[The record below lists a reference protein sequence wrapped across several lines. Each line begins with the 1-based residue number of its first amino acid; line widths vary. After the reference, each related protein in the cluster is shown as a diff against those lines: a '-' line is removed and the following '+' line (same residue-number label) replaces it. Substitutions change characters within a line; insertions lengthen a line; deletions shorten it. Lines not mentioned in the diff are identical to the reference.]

1 MAGGGV
7 TTPPREGVPALTE
20 DEHIGILK
28 EVSDDRPDITTEN
41 AGTRLFKFIKAEAIR
56 GFYTSR
62 MGLKEL
68 DYRGNAFYAES
79 PRCPE

>member
-1 MAGGGV
+1 MFL
-7 TTPPREGVPALTE
+7 ALTE
-20 DEHIGILK
+20 DEQIGMLK
-28 EVSDDRPDITTEN
+28 EVSDDRPDIATEN
-41 AGTRLFKFIKAEAIR
+41 AGTRLFKVIKAEAIR

-68 DYRGNAFYAES
+68 DNRSNAFYAES